1 MRLYK
6 SFKPLVSVVIPTFN
20 RAALLERAVKSAL
33 NQTFG
38 NLELIIV
45 DDGSEDGTFEA
56 VQKFLVEHPNIRYVK
71 QANNGLPVSLN
82 VGIKL
87 SAGRFVTFLGSD
99 DEYLPEHIEKR
110 VDFLTGHPEIDLLH
124 GGVKIVGDPYVKDKN
139 NLHKKIHIKDCAV
152 GGTFF
157 GKRIVF
163 TKLGGFKNLS
173 YSEDSEFL
181 ERAQKFFNVK
191 KVTFPTYVYYRNS
204 PDSICNN
211 I

>member
-6 SFKPLVSVVIPTFN
+6 SFKPIVSVIIPTFN
-20 RAALLERAVKSAL
+20 RAALLERAVKSIF

-38 NLELIIV
+38 GLELIIV
-45 DDGSEDGTFEA
+45 DDGSEDDTYA
-56 VQKFLVEHPNIRYVK
+56 VVQKFLGERSGIRYVK

-87 SAGRFVTFLGSD
+87 SAGRFITFLGSD

-110 VDFLTGHPEIDLLH
+110 LAFLAGHPEIDLLH
-124 GGVKIVGDPYVKDKN
+124 GGVKIVGNPYVKDKN
-139 NLHKKIHIKDCAV
+139 NPGKKIHIKDCAV

-163 TKLGGFKNLS
+163 TKLGGFKNLN

-181 ERAQKFFNVK
+181 ERAQKHFNVK
-191 KVTFPTYVYYRNS
+191 KVKFPTYVYYRNV